1 MLEGVLDALSTLLQ
15 HLHFLIA
22 ERHIMEHNEQVVH
35 VPSARPEIN
44 CIHDTIGFLQKVE
57 RPFKL
62 LFFNE
67 GNGALI
73 ELCQHNGYL
82 VLGHS
87 EFFVIMF
94 VEKFTF
100 TVLNLIL
107 SGILCLSIL
116 FFVCAILV
124 EYIDALL

>member
-1 MLEGVLDALSTLLQ
+1 MLEGVLNALSTFLQ

-57 RPFKL
+57 CPFKL

-67 GNGALI
+67 GNGAFI
-73 ELCQHNGYL
+73 ELC
-82 VLGHS
+82 
-87 EFFVIMF
+87 
-94 VEKFTF
+94 
-100 TVLNLIL
+100 
-107 SGILCLSIL
+107 
-116 FFVCAILV
+116 
-124 EYIDALL
+124 